1 MTTAMPAITEPEVP
15 GQPRRVAR
23 AQVRKRVLA
32 KVRAAGRTALSVC
45 ITLLGLAALTFFIG
59 RLLPL
64 DPVVAI
70 LGDNV
75 TKEAYDAMY
84 HQLGLDQPLIVQF
97 GSYLHGILTLDLG
110 TSLTTGKPVLQ
121 DIARVFPA
129 TLELASVAVLIGTG
143 LGIPAGVC
151 SAMYRDTWLDHGV
164 RVIGL
169 LGHSTPNF
177 WLGLMGLVLLYGM
190 LGWIGGPGRIDL
202 AYEFDLADGTGFY
215 LLDAARAGNWE
226 AFANVFSHIVL
237 PASILGFSAM
247 AYISRM
253 TRSFMIEQLGQEY
266 VVTARA
272 KGLSWA
278 RTVWIHAFR
287 NVAVQVVTV
296 VALSYAFLLEGAVLI
311 ETVFAWPGFGRYLTN
326 ALLAGDMNAVVGC
339 TLLIG
344 LIFVVLNLLCD
355 LLYRIVDP
363 RTR

>member
-1 MTTAMPAITEPEVP
+1 MSMAIPAAAPP
-15 GQPRRVAR
+15 AADYRRKRMAAR
-23 AQVRKRVLA
+23 AQAL
-32 KVRAAGRTALSVC
+32 GRTALSVC
-45 ITLLGLAALTFFIG
+45 VTLLGLAALTFFIG
-59 RLLPL
+59 RMLPV
-64 DPVVAI
+64 DPVVAV

-75 TKEAYDAMY
+75 SREAYDAMY

-97 GSYLHGILTLDLG
+97 GAYLHGILTLNFG
-110 TSLTTGKPVLQ
+110 TSLSTGSPVAQ

-129 TLELASVAVLIGTG
+129 TLELASVAVIIATG
-143 LGIPAGVC
+143 LGIPAGVF
-151 SAMYRDTWLDHGV
+151 SAMYRDTWLDHVV

-169 LGHSTPNF
+169 LGHSTPSF
-177 WLGLMGLVLLYGM
+177 WLGLMGLVLLYGT
-190 LGWIGGPGRIDL
+190 LGWIGGPGRIDVT
-202 AYEFDLADGTGFY
+202 YEFDLVHVTGFF
-215 LLDAARAGNWE
+215 LVDAALARDWDTFG
-226 AFANVFSHIVL
+226 NVFSHIIL

-247 AYISRM
+247 AYISRL

-266 VVTARA
+266 VITARA

-287 NVAVQVVTV
+287 NIAVQVLTV

-326 ALLAGDMNAVVGC
+326 ALLAGDMNAVLGC
-339 TLLIG
+339 TLLTG
-344 LIFVVLNLLCD
+344 LIFVGLNLLCD

>member
-1 MTTAMPAITEPEVP
+1 MTMATPAAPHPAV
-15 GQPRRVAR
+15 GYQ
-23 AQVRKRVLA
+23 RKRMLLRG
-32 KVRAAGRTALSVC
+32 RALLRMLLSVC

-59 RLLPL
+59 RMLPL
-64 DPVVAI
+64 DPVIAV

-97 GSYLHGILTLDLG
+97 GSYLHGILTLDFG
-110 TSLTTGKPVLQ
+110 TSLTTGKPVVQ
-121 DIARVFPA
+121 DITRVFPA
-129 TLELASVAVLIGTG
+129 TLELASVAVCIGTG
-143 LGIPAGVC
+143 LGIPAGVF
-151 SAMYRDTWLDHGV
+151 SAMYRNTWLDHGV
-164 RVIGL
+164 RVVGL
-169 LGHSTPNF
+169 LGHSTPTF
-177 WLGLMGLVLLYGM
+177 WLGLMGLALLYGA
-190 LGWIGGPGRIDL
+190 LGWIGGPGRIDM
-202 AYEFDLADGTGFY
+202 AYEFDLGDGTGFY
-215 LLDAARAGNWE
+215 LLDAALSGSWDALGN
-226 AFANVFSHIVL
+226 AFSHIIL

-272 KGLSWA
+272 KGMSWA
-278 RTVWIHAFR
+278 RTVWGHAFR
-287 NVAVQVVTV
+287 NIAVQVVTV

-339 TLLIG
+339 TLLTG
-344 LIFVVLNLLCD
+344 LIFVFLNLLCD

-363 RTR
+363 RAH